1 MALTDSQKTNLANAV
16 QAAVQAEYATGCP
29 RELSVAQ
36 WALESGWGVRQPG
49 NNCFGIKK
57 YAGCFGVQLTRTSEW
72 FTALQFRAWLAN
84 HPTLKYTG
92 PARGID
98 AEGRSYFEIQ
108 DEFATFPT
116 LEACFEKHG
125 KLIAE
130 GPRYRAAWDNYERD
144 LELDGLIDDIA
155 KVYATDP
162 GYAKK
167 LRVILRMPDVVEALH
182 A

>member
-1 MALTDSQKTNLANAV
+1 MPLTDSQKTNLVHAV
-16 QAAVQAEYATGCP
+16 QAAIQAERETGCP

-57 YAGCFGVQLTRTSEW
+57 YPGAYGIQMIDTWEVSNGKKLRE
-72 FTALQFRAWLAN
+72 RLA
-84 HPTLKYTG
+84 
-92 PARGID
+92 
-98 AEGRSYFEIQ
+98 
-108 DEFATFPT
+108 FATFPT

-144 LELDGLIDDIA
+144 LSVENLITDIA

-162 GYAKK
+162 GYANK
-167 LRVILRMPDVVEALH
+167 LHVILRMPDVVEALH